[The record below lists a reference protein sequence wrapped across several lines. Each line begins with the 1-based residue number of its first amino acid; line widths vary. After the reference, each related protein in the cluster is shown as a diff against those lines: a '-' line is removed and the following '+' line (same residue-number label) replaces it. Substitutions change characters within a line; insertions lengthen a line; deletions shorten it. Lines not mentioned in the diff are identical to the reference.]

1 MTRRRR
7 SRDYYPPRRPRRRRT
22 SRKKSLLY
30 TRAPR
35 KGTLLIAV
43 ALYILGIFG
52 AFDLLQI
59 SQNLTTAALAISGG
73 LLIMGAL
80 LRDL

>member
-7 SRDYYPPRRPRRRRT
+7 RSDPYYPPRRRRRT
-22 SRKKSLLY
+22 PRKRSLLY

-35 KGTLLIAV
+35 KGTLLIATTF
-43 ALYILGIFG
+43 YIIGIFG
-52 AFDLLQI
+52 VLDFLPI
-59 SQNLTTAALAISGG
+59 SQSHIIFLLAIAGG
-73 LLIMGAL
+73 LLILGAL

>member
-7 SRDYYPPRRPRRRRT
+7 QSDPYYYPPRRKRRT
-22 SRKKSLLY
+22 SRKRSLLY

-35 KGTLLIAV
+35 KGTLLIATTF
-43 ALYILGIFG
+43 YIIGIFG
-52 AFDLLQI
+52 ALGFLPI
-59 SQNLTTAALAISGG
+59 SQSLITLLLAIAGG
-73 LLIMGAL
+73 LLILGAL

>member
-7 SRDYYPPRRPRRRRT
+7 S
-22 SRKKSLLY
+22 SRKRSLLY

-43 ALYILGIFG
+43 VLYIVGLFG
-52 AFDLLQI
+52 ALGFLPI
-59 SQNLTTAALAISGG
+59 SQSLTTISLAVAGG
-73 LLIMGAL
+73 LLILGAL

>member
-1 MTRRRR
+1 
-7 SRDYYPPRRPRRRRT
+7 
-22 SRKKSLLY
+22 
-30 TRAPR
+30 
-35 KGTLLIAV
+35 
-43 ALYILGIFG
+43 LGIFG

>member
-7 SRDYYPPRRPRRRRT
+7 EYYPPRRRPRRT
-22 SRKKSLLY
+22 SRKRKLLY

-35 KGTLLIAV
+35 KGTLLIAI
-43 ALYILGIFG
+43 ALYIVGIFG
-52 AFDLLQI
+52 AFKLLQI
-59 SQNLTTAALAISGG
+59 SQTLTIAALAIAGG
-73 LLIMGAL
+73 LLILGAL